1 MEYGISS
8 IKDDANKTILTAL
21 EDLDNTFFTEYSYSE
36 DEKEPS
42 FIPNDDDD
50 DIELIDLSLKVANI
64 HLDNFE
70 FKENPDSYIEDE
82 VYKRLKLKV
91 DEFFLKKKCSC
102 RSSDQPCFMKI
113 GYERFLARRIEFE
126 SLDKTMRD
134 MVVKGQLMAFQKDK
148 NTRKVNSNDRK
159 FVRFNYCYNNDLLIC
174 RTMYENLIGASH
186 KYLDTIIQHLRE
198 HSIEERVHGNTGRAP
213 KNMKRIEVNYDVAND
228 VQVFLK
234 NYSNVHVYRDYVNA
248 YKDKY
253 GAETRVM
260 VKQTFINIWKSLMQS
275 LQFMSPK
282 SDLCENCELMKMDI
296 RYIIQHEKKLE
307 STENYLAHLK
317 RAQQERDYYNSNIAL
332 AIEDGRNNSN
342 PSGSQ
347 ILFKTFEG
355 SAHIAYDW
363 AQNVQIPHSPQQVGS
378 LFFKSPRK
386 VHLFGVCNTG
396 NYPNTQQINY
406 VIDEG
411 EMADDGKQGKGANCT
426 LSLVL
431 HAIQKYNRGEK
442 KLIVA
447 CDNCVGQ
454 NKNNFTLFFYSWLI
468 DRGIYDEIELNF
480 MIPGHTK
487 FICDGC
493 FGLIKILYRK
503 SIVNTV
509 DDVVSIINRSTT
521 NNFNIAQ
528 RYLNGKGFQYYD
540 FKSHFQMFK
549 KLPNIQKY
557 HHFYFSSQHPGVVFY
572 KDKLEDVYEK
582 TTIRT
587 FSYAINI
594 LPPIIASR
602 PLSLKRQEEL
612 YKEIAPYVD
621 VPFREITCPKP
632 ELQNE

>member
-363 AQNVQIPHSPQQVGS
+363 AQNVQIPHSPQQ
-378 LFFKSPRK
+378 
-386 VHLFGVCNTG
+386 
-396 NYPNTQQINY
+396 
-406 VIDEG
+406 
-411 EMADDGKQGKGANCT
+411 
-426 LSLVL
+426 
-431 HAIQKYNRGEK
+431 
-442 KLIVA
+442 
-447 CDNCVGQ
+447 
-454 NKNNFTLFFYSWLI
+454 
-468 DRGIYDEIELNF
+468 
-480 MIPGHTK
+480 
-487 FICDGC
+487 
-493 FGLIKILYRK
+493 ILYRK

>member
-1 MEYGISS
+1 
-8 IKDDANKTILTAL
+8 
-21 EDLDNTFFTEYSYSE
+21 
-36 DEKEPS
+36 
-42 FIPNDDDD
+42 
-50 DIELIDLSLKVANI
+50 
-64 HLDNFE
+64 
-70 FKENPDSYIEDE
+70 
-82 VYKRLKLKV
+82 
-91 DEFFLKKKCSC
+91 
-102 RSSDQPCFMKI
+102 
-113 GYERFLARRIEFE
+113 
-126 SLDKTMRD
+126 
-134 MVVKGQLMAFQKDK
+134 
-148 NTRKVNSNDRK
+148 
-159 FVRFNYCYNNDLLIC
+159 
-174 RTMYENLIGASH
+174 
-186 KYLDTIIQHLRE
+186 
-198 HSIEERVHGNTGRAP
+198 
-213 KNMKRIEVNYDVAND
+213 
-228 VQVFLK
+228 
-234 NYSNVHVYRDYVNA
+234 
-248 YKDKY
+248 
-253 GAETRVM
+253 M

-317 RAQQERDYYNSNIAL
+317 RAQQEQDYYNSNIAL

-411 EMADDGKQGKGANCT
+411 EMADDGKQEKGANCT